1 MLYSTKSLTRDGLTY
16 TAEFRDLGS
25 EQGYHAVVAFRVE
38 AAGQV
43 IDAFRDAPKGWTE
56 EALDGWFVG
65 KFPQL
70 SMLADEVYEQGTEVH
85 AHVEHREAA

>member
-1 MLYSTKSLTRDGLTY
+1 MLYVTKSLKREGLTF
-16 TAEFRDLGS
+16 TAEFHDLGS

-56 EALDGWFVG
+56 EALDGWFCG
-65 KFPQL
+65 RYRDLAK
-70 SMLADEVYEQGTEVH
+70 LADEVYEQGTEDH
-85 AHVEHREAA
+85 THVERRAA